1 MVAPPRPLPRRQ
13 ARHALVAWPRGR
25 RLPRSRHRPVVLCRQ
40 HTACRADQPLVRE
53 AGRLSCPHQPFL
65 VSPQQHNLL
74 HTFCPTPTL
83 PTLCTSAN
91 GAAKVTARFLD
102 GGQDRRRIGQIRFPS
117 ELEGVAHALGDEC
130 CHTMTVA
137 VTAYLA
143 LHSPASLLKCCTNF
157 YSTCWHNK
165 EPKNMKQHFFKGA
178 LGSQMYLR
186 RRPTVLFVARVNSQN
201 I

>member
-74 HTFCPTPTL
+74 HTFCPPPAPWL
-83 PTLCTSAN
+83 LFSPPCTSAN
-91 GAAKVTARFLD
+91 GGVKVNVGFHE
-102 GGQDRRRIGQIRFPS
+102 DRREIGRIRFEVYKVLS
-117 ELEGVAHALGDEC
+117 TAGWSLSHNDRGRDRVFSTALT
-130 CHTMTVA
+130 HQPFKMLHKLLLHL
-137 VTAYLA
+137 LA
-143 LHSPASLLKCCTNF
+143 QQRA
-157 YSTCWHNK
+157 
-165 EPKNMKQHFFKGA
+165 
-178 LGSQMYLR
+178 
-186 RRPTVLFVARVNSQN
+186 
-201 I
+201 